1 MTSETT
7 TRRRL
12 LQLAGAAVGSSVA
25 GCLDQQI
32 DPTGDGSQDESSGT
46 NGVPSLKTEYDSRER
61 FASPGESFDTLEDE
75 TKWSSV
81 VGTVDTDTETVFEG
95 SQSLRLTGESGSN
108 VGIERTLSAVDL
120 SEEDLSFA
128 IRTTTPDDIAVYLR
142 LFDAYGNDAILEL
155 RRITYRTSEVGWF
168 RTCPGVFET
177 SDPAP
182 DLSQVERLQLVVS
195 NAGSDDVEVWVD
207 DMRTHEKP
215 DQGYVVLSWDDGKR
229 AYYDEAAPIQDEFGF
244 PAVMAAVPSF
254 ASQPSFMSAE
264 QLTERQQA
272 GDQIVLHESVD
283 NSFHDL
289 DADQLDQLLATNKQ
303 WFIDNEFEG
312 ANFIVYPG
320 NNFDAGALEV
330 LSRYHYV
337 GGMNQAGRVNTTG
350 VRGFDPLAL
359 PRTIGHDL
367 DIAKSVVDKAAE
379 HRNCGILN
387 FHDFSAGNTIEK
399 AEYRELL
406 THIDDTDNVE
416 VITLDDLWEMRT
428 EAQ

>member
-1 MTSETT
+1 MTSEHT

-12 LQLAGAAVGSSVA
+12 LQFTAAAVGSSVA
-25 GCLDQQI
+25 GCLNDRI
-32 DPTGDGSQDESSGT
+32 DPASGGSDDDPSGP
-46 NGVPSLKTEYDSRER
+46 NDVPSLETEYNSRER
-61 FASPGESFDTLEDE
+61 FASPGERFDPLEDE
-75 TKWSSV
+75 SKWSAV
-81 VGTVDTDTETVFEG
+81 AGTVDTDTETVFEG
-95 SQSLRLTGESGSN
+95 SQSLRLTGEGGSN
-108 VGIERTLSAVDL
+108 VGIERTLSGADL
-120 SEEDLSFA
+120 SDVDLSFA

-142 LFDAYGNDAILEL
+142 LFDDYGNDAILEL
-155 RRITYRTSEVGWF
+155 RRISFRGTDAGWF

-182 DLSQVERLQLVVS
+182 DLTRVQRLQLVVS
-195 NAGSDDVEVWVD
+195 NAGSDTVEVWVD
-207 DMRTHEKP
+207 DLRSHEKP
-215 DQGYVVLSWDDGKR
+215 DKGYVVLSWDDGKR

-244 PAVMAAVPSF
+244 PAVMAAVPRF
-254 ASQPSFMSAE
+254 TGQPNFMSTD

-272 GDQIVLHESVD
+272 GDQIILHESVD
-283 NSFHDL
+283 NSFHEL
-289 DADQLDQLLATNKQ
+289 DRDQLEQILATNKQ

-320 NNFDAGALEV
+320 NNFDAAALDV

-337 GGMNQAGRVNTTG
+337 GGMNQASRVNTTG

-367 DIAKSVVDKAAE
+367 DIAKTVVDRTAE

-387 FHDFSAGNTIEK
+387 FHDFAVANTMDKE
-399 AEYRELL
+399 EYRSLL
-406 THIDDTDNVE
+406 TYIEDTDGVE